1 MKATKILRLNLQL
14 FADGGAG
21 GAAGAGDG
29 AGAATGDTSQAA
41 AVNTGDDAQAAA
53 EKRAADW
60 KKAKADFKAEYDSE
74 VQGMMRER
82 LKNAKDN
89 EKAAKEYRDKTSKIL
104 DALSVKYGIDADKID
119 DIVAEVEKDNS
130 YYENE
135 ALKRGMDVA
144 ELRKFK
150 QVERE
155 NARLNA
161 EKAAAQQREA
171 AQQRYQALLKQADEV
186 KAVYPDFDFDA
197 ESEANPLFR
206 KLCALGVSMKNAY
219 ESTHMDEIMARG
231 MQYAA
236 QQTAAN
242 VQATADSRRQRPAE
256 NGLGAKGQA
265 DSKIDISKLSVEEMQ
280 KMNERARR
288 GERITLK

>member
-1 MKATKILRLNLQL
+1 MNATKILRLNLQL

-21 GAAGAGDG
+21 GAAGAGE
-29 AGAATGDTSQAA
+29 GAASGDTSQAA
-41 AVNTGDDAQAAA
+41 AVDTGADAQAAA

-74 VQGMMRER
+74 VQGIMRER
-82 LKNAKDN
+82 LKTAKDN
-89 EKAAKEYRDKTSKIL
+89 EKAAKEYRDKTSKIF

-144 ELRKFK
+144 ELRRVR

-155 NARLNA
+155 NAQMKA
-161 EKAAAQQREA
+161 EKDAAQQREA
-171 AQQRYQALLKQADEV
+171 AQQRYQALLRQVDDV
-186 KAVYPDFDFDA
+186 KAVYPSFDFEA

-206 KLCALGVSMKNAY
+206 KLCALGIPVRNAY
-219 ESTHMDEIMARG
+219 ESTHMEEIMAKG

-242 VQATADSRRQRPAE
+242 VQATAAKNKSRPAE
-256 NGLGAKGQA
+256 NGLGSKSQA
-265 DSKIDISKLSVEEMQ
+265 DGKVDIGKLSLAEMQ
-280 KMNERARR
+280 KMNEEARR
-288 GERITLK
+288 GKKITFT

>member
-21 GAAGAGDG
+21 GAAGAGE
-29 AGAATGDTSQAA
+29 GAASGDTSQAA
-41 AVNTGDDAQAAA
+41 AVDTGADAQAAA

-74 VQGMMRER
+74 VQGVVRER
-82 LKNAKDN
+82 LGRAKEA
-89 EKAAKEYRDKTSKIL
+89 EKAAKEYRDKTSKIF

-144 ELRKFK
+144 ELRRVR

-155 NARLNA
+155 NAQMKA
-161 EKAAAQQREA
+161 EKDAAQQREA
-171 AQQRYQALLKQADEV
+171 AQQRYQALLRQVDDV
-186 KAVYPDFDFDA
+186 KAVYPSFDFEA

-206 KLCALGVSMKNAY
+206 KLCALGIPMKNAY
-219 ESTHMDEIMARG
+219 ESTHMEEIMAHG

-242 VQATADSRRQRPAE
+242 VQATAQSRSQRPAE

-265 DSKIDISKLSVEEMQ
+265 DSKVDISKLSLEEMQ
-280 KMNERARR
+280 KMNDRARR
-288 GERITLK
+288 GEKITLQ

>member
-1 MKATKILRLNLQL
+1 MKVTKILTLNLQL
-14 FADGGAG
+14 FSDGGAG
-21 GAAGAGDG
+21 GTSGAGE
-29 AGAATGDTSQAA
+29 GAASGATSQAA
-41 AVNTGDDAQAAA
+41 AVDTGEDAQAAA

-82 LKNAKDN
+82 LKTAKDN
-89 EKAAKEYRDKTSKIL
+89 EKAAKEYRDKTSKIF

-135 ALKRGMDVA
+135 ALKRGVDVA
-144 ELRKFK
+144 ELRRVK
-150 QVERE
+150 QIERD
-155 NARLNA
+155 NARMKA
-161 EKAAAQQREA
+161 ERDAAQQRA
-171 AQQRYQALLKQADEV
+171 VQQQRYQQLQMQAQELKGI
-186 KAVYPDFDFDA
+186 YPDFDFDR

-206 KLCALGVSMKNAY
+206 KLCALGIPVRNAY
-219 ESTHMDEIMARG
+219 ESTHMEEIMAKG

-242 VQATADSRRQRPAE
+242 VQATAAKNKARPAE
-256 NGLGAKGQA
+256 NGLGSKGQA
-265 DSKIDISKLSVEEMQ
+265 DGKIDIGKLSLAEMQ
-280 KMNERARR
+280 KMNEEARR
-288 GERITLK
+288 GKKITFT